1 MQFGSEIIR
10 AVRTILLDSG
20 VRSVWYLPGG
30 KSIHAIED
38 NPILPGTYFLRPDQT
53 GRFRNWVIESMLG
66 SRIAT
71 PEYGRL
77 TPARTDVEVH
87 VGNTL
92 ADTEGCT
99 CPGLETSLDGVKH
112 SRRAIKLMR
121 DILRRDEKNPPVWI
135 LEISE

>member
-1 MQFGSEIIR
+1 MQFGAEIIR
-10 AVRTILLDSG
+10 AVRTTLLDSG

-30 KSIHAIED
+30 RSVHAIED
-38 NPILPGTYFLRPDQT
+38 SPILPGTYFLRPDMT
-53 GRFRNWVIESMLG
+53 GRFQNWVIESILG

-71 PEYGRL
+71 LEYGPL
-77 TPARTDVEVH
+77 TPARTNVEVH

-99 CPGLETSLDGVKH
+99 CPGMETSANGVTS
-112 SRRAIKLMR
+112 SRAALTLMR
-121 DILRRDEKNPPVWI
+121 KLLNRDTKNPPVWV